1 MKKYT
6 WRRLFFFAFLLFFIS
21 SGKLF
26 YSSSYALPEIIQ
38 ITQTF
43 YMDQQLREDIT
54 FNVDLKGNA
63 LLSLKCGN
71 EELDSRHFALSGNS
85 LTVYQSYLMTLSPK
99 LYKFT
104 LVTDGGE
111 ADFYVDVIAPE
122 KANFINDFSDTQGNN
137 GWYYMYNIDK
147 RGVYT
152 LTEITCYI
160 DYFNQYNINNLYIGA
175 GSCKPDMFNA
185 LVVQWR
191 PYESGYYTIDY
202 SITKQQTPNSDGIEA
217 NTYINDT
224 LIENTNFVI
233 LP

>member
-71 EELDSRHFALSGNS
+71 EELDSRHFSLCGNS
-85 LTVYQSYLMTLSPK
+85 LAVYQSYLMTLSPG

-122 KANFINDFSDTQGNN
+122 QANFIDDFSDTQGNN
-137 GWYYMYNIDK
+137 GWYYMYNSDK

-175 GSCKPDMFNA
+175 G
-185 LVVQWR
+185 
-191 PYESGYYTIDY
+191 
-202 SITKQQTPNSDGIEA
+202 
-217 NTYINDT
+217 
-224 LIENTNFVI
+224 
-233 LP
+233 